1 VSVPSGNRLGSFG
14 SGILRV
20 APIAAVL
27 LGYFGVML
35 PRVGLSNSLLIL
47 AIIAVAAQSL
57 VVYLSKRDADDGF
70 ESMQRHLNKT
80 RTDINDGFER
90 MEGVIDDMGSQ
101 TTETDGGW
109 NEGGDQRHRSEEIEI
124 ELENASG
131 AGALSG
137 LVAGG
142 ALGAPFGPAGVIV
155 GGVLG
160 GLIGNSVEYQNLKQ
174 EQQEQ
179 LRSGVAE
186 FIEENT
192 SRYVRLVNF
201 RGVSEQQD
209 SSGSYWRFEFADQQ
223 GDSHTAKL
231 YPNDNRVVLER

>member
-1 VSVPSGNRLGSFG
+1 MSVPSGNRLGSFG
-14 SGILRV
+14 SGIRRV
-20 APIAAVL
+20 APVAAVL
-27 LGYFGVML
+27 LGYFSVML

-70 ESMQRHLNKT
+70 ESIQTHLNKT

-90 MEGVIDDMGSQ
+90 IEEVIDDMDSR
-101 TTETDGGW
+101 TTTTDGGW
-109 NEGGDQRHRSEEIEI
+109 SEGRDQRHHSEEIEI

-160 GLIGNSVEYQNLKQ
+160 GLIGNSVEYQNLKE
-174 EQQEQ
+174 EQQER
-179 LRSGVAE
+179 LRSAVAE
-186 FIEENT
+186 FIETNT
-192 SRYVRLVNF
+192 PRYVRLADF
-201 RGVSEQQD
+201 RGVSEHQD
-209 SSGSYWRFEFADQQ
+209 SSGSYWRFEFTDQQ

-231 YPNDNRVVLER
+231 YPNDSRVVLER